1 MPALQEAKPLVQKQ
15 VLHEMRVE
23 QSRGTKEELHKVHG
37 ERVKK
42 NVAPLLFDSIV
53 HLRLNVHASLS
64 PDDCAAQRALC

>member
-23 QSRGTKEELHKVHG
+23 RSRGTKEELHKVYG

-42 NVAPLLFDSIV
+42 NVRHLIRLDCPPLYKCTF
-53 HLRLNVHASLS
+53 LS
-64 PDDCAAQRALC
+64 PDDCVAQRALR